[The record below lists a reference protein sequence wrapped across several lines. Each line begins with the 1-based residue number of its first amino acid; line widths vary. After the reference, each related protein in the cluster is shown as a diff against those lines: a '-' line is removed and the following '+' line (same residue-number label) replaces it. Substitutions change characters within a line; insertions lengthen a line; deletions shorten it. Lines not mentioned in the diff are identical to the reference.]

1 MELDFIDCLMVII
14 FGPLLLGI
22 FMTPITGTYNSGYVL
37 ASIIIAIFLI
47 IVGEWL
53 AGLLVIASHVILFIH
68 SIKNIDVSLFLKE
81 TKYRVHNTETA
92 QKSDNGNQR
101 IIFIVLLISAIVIAI
116 TFSIILYINNY
127 LLAG

>member
-1 MELDFIDCLMVII
+1 MVII

-53 AGLLVIASHVILFIH
+53 AGLLVIASHVILLIH

-81 TKYRVHNTETA
+81 TKYRVHNTVTA

>member
-53 AGLLVIASHVILFIH
+53 AGLLVIASHVILLIH